1 MIFST
6 QASAVKHPNGNY
18 LNKLKGASSIGDVSQ
33 VMELLS
39 RGVDINMIDAMEKSS
54 LHHASLKS
62 LSPTFKQG
70 HSFFTGDRSRDG
82 HLRVVKHLVE
92 NGADVNMRDH
102 HGFTPLHL
110 SVRGGHLDIA
120 AYLLEEGEA
129 DVNLPA
135 KSGYTPLASAAE
147 NGNLDIVDYLIDH
160 GADLDSS
167 SVSGSTVVLN
177 AVKNGHIDVVRCLG
191 ERGADLNKADL
202 VGRTPLYYASK
213 LRNPEIVDYLI
224 DATSCSTVRSTS
236 FNTAEVQRA
245 FVNISGI
252 KTFTCRRLGRT
263 MDPVFSDG
271 SSDEE
276 SNSDNIVKSK
286 TAKDIGPRRKG
297 RQSNTASRVSRSWI
311 LFKEL
316 S

>member
-1 MIFST
+1 MILST
-6 QASAVKHPNGNY
+6 QASAVEHSNCNY
-18 LNKLKGASSIGDVSQ
+18 LNKLMGASSAGDVSQ

-39 RGVDINMIDAMEKSS
+39 RGVDVNMIDAMEQSS

-92 NGADVNMRDH
+92 NGADVNMQDH

-120 AYLLEEGEA
+120 AYLIEEGEA

-160 GADLDSS
+160 GADLNSS

-191 ERGADLNKADL
+191 ERGADIHKADL

-213 LRNPEIVDYLI
+213 LRDPEIIDYLI
-224 DATSCSTVRSTS
+224 GATSCSTERSTS
-236 FNTAEVQRA
+236 ITAEVQRA
-245 FVNISGI
+245 FVNISG
-252 KTFTCRRLGRT
+252 KTTSTSRRLGRT
-263 MDPVFSDG
+263 MDPDFSDD

-276 SNSDNIVKSK
+276 SKSDNIVKSK
-286 TAKDIGPRRKG
+286 TAKGIGPRRRG
-297 RQSNTASRVSRSWI
+297 RQSNTASGVSRNWI

-316 S
+316 R